1 MPTNDTAQQTTW
13 CSNSAAT
20 YGDRITWAR
29 EAAGLSTADLARRL
43 GVRLTTV
50 DAWENDRAEPRAN
63 RLQMM
68 AGMLGVSLRW
78 LLTGEGDGL
87 DAPPGETVTHPDQ
100 RALLGDLARLRHQT
114 VSMNRQIDQIEHRL
128 RQMIEQDAA

>member
-1 MPTNDTAQQTTW
+1 LSAEKTDW
-13 CSNSAAT
+13 YSNAAAT

-29 EAAGLSTADLARRL
+29 EASGLSSPDLARRL

-50 DAWENDRAEPRAN
+50 EAWENDRAEPRAN

-68 AGMLGVSLRW
+68 AGMLNVSLRW

-87 DAPPGETVTHPDQ
+87 EAPPGDGVTHPDQ
-100 RALLGDLARLRHQT
+100 RALLGDLARLRDQT
-114 VSMNRQIDQIEHRL
+114 HTMNRQIDQIEHRL
-128 RQMIEQDAA
+128 RQLIAQDAA

>member
-1 MPTNDTAQQTTW
+1 MPTDDTTW
-13 CSNSAAT
+13 CSDSAAT

-29 EAAGLSTADLARRL
+29 EAAGLSSADLARRL

-50 DAWENDRAEPRAN
+50 EAWENDRAEPRAN

-68 AGMLGVSLRW
+68 AGMLNVSLRW

-87 DAPPGETVTHPDQ
+87 EAHPGDNPSHPDQ
-100 RALLGDLARLRHQT
+100 RALLGDLARLREQAAGLGQ
-114 VSMNRQIDQIEHRL
+114 QIDQIEQRL
-128 RQMIEQDAA
+128 RQLMLQDAA

>member
-1 MPTNDTAQQTTW
+1 MPTDDTANNRTW
-13 CSNSAAT
+13 CSDAAAT

-29 EAAGLSTADLARRL
+29 EAAGLSSRDLAQRL

-50 DAWENDRAEPRAN
+50 QAWENDRAEPRAN

-68 AGMLGVSLRW
+68 AGLLGVSLRW
-78 LLTGEGDGL
+78 LLTGMGDGL

-100 RALLGDLARLRHQT
+100 RALLGDLARLRNQT
-114 VSMNRQIDQIEHRL
+114 ISMNRQIDQIEHRL
-128 RQMIEQDAA
+128 RQMIDQDAA